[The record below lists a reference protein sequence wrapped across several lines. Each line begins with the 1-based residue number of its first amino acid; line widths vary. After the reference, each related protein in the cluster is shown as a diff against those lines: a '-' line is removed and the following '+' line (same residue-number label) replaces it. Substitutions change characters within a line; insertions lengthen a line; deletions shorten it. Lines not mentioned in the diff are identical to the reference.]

1 MKFDPSM
8 PGHVILEELGRRVR
22 HQRIALELTQAKL
35 AAASGVPLRTIERL
49 EAGHSVGLEKC
60 LLVLR
65 ALRLTWNLD
74 QLLPETQ
81 VRPMHQLGTR
91 HMKERQRAST
101 RRSSY
106 PDKGGWTWG
115 DKK

>member
-1 MKFDPSM
+1 MRFDPTL
-8 PGHVILEELGRRVR
+8 PGHVMLEELGRRVR
-22 HQRIALELTQAKL
+22 HQRIALEMTQSDL
-35 AAASGVPLRTIERL
+35 ADASGVPLRTIERL
-49 EAGHSVGLEKC
+49 EAGNSVGLEKF

-81 VRPMHQLGTR
+81 IRPMQQLSSR

-101 RRSSY
+101 RR
-106 PDKGGWTWG
+106 PHPERGGWTWG